1 MSKGE
6 WTGWKKWNDFKNAG
20 IVENAVD
27 FSDEAIITDHAVGR
41 TKDAIDMCWPMDA
54 AVAYTLMKVG
64 PDVELSK
71 VDMVNTFTRSAAVMM
86 TGKVAYGEF
95 PKPGVESC
103 GHDEIMGHIHTL
115 GGLKVVKAH
124 DSATVE
130 APVIQLK
137 FDDSYYNKKSMS
149 KFLMEQGVDTT
160 QHKCIHLLD
169 LCKVRTNAD
178 THQLTTEHF
187 MTWEYFRPLREFI
200 FNKFGEF
207 VIEHSDD
214 INKSRSFT
222 RGKCKWADDPDK
234 QCKHHDQPMIHNW
247 GMVRTANGFDTI
259 WNRERTYAGW
269 NWDQFSDYA
278 FDTPEKIS
286 GTVLWSEVSRS
297 LSNAIDEKQV
307 VRYISKSLQRMLK
320 RTDNIVAKHG
330 EGRDATFSWSDWSW
344 LADLTSQ
351 IKGTNSKKRK
361 ENEIANGWIYTK
373 VNSRMSFGH
382 EIADFVW
389 RPADEI
395 FEYGVKVSGWKDS
408 RYSWNSTEVAPM
420 SGLRFASPEQ
430 AKAFI
435 VAIRSAHLENGGFL
449 TARSHTGLE
458 KDLLDEGN
466 NGMSFSVVK
475 YNMQDKYEL
484 AGVYHPEE
492 YMHPAQLHMM
502 YRNAAPAVIAPH
514 DEKLTNSP
522 TKGGP
527 YRVIEVAPPEEE
539 E

>member
-6 WTGWKKWNDFKNAG
+6 WTGWKRWNDFKNAG

-103 GHDEIMGHIHTL
+103 GHDEVIAHIHTL
-115 GGLKVVKAH
+115 AGLKVVGAH
-124 DSATVE
+124 ESSTAE

-137 FDDSYYNKKSMS
+137 FDTSYYNKKSMS
-149 KFLMEQGVDTT
+149 QFLKQQDVEEGDP
-160 QHKCIHLLD
+160 LFD
-169 LCKVRTNAD
+169 LCTVRTNTD
-178 THQLTTEHF
+178 IHQLTTEHF

-200 FNKFGEF
+200 SDQFGNGGAF

-214 INKSRSFT
+214 IDKSRSFT
-222 RGKCKWADDPDK
+222 RGKCKWHDDPNK
-234 QCKHHDQPMIHNW
+234 KCKHHDQPMIHNW
-247 GMVRTANGFDTI
+247 GMVRTADGFDTI
-259 WNRERTYAGW
+259 WHRERTYAGW
-269 NWDQFSDYA
+269 NWNQFNDYA

-320 RTDNIVAKHG
+320 RSDNIVAKHG
-330 EGRDATFSWSDWSW
+330 EGRSATFSWSDWSW

-395 FEYGVKVSGWKDS
+395 FEYGVKVTGWKADG
-408 RYSWNSTEVAPM
+408 RYSWDTTASAPM
-420 SGLRFASPEQ
+420 AGLRFASSEQ

-435 VAIRSAHLENGGFL
+435 VAIRSAHLEHGGFMS
-449 TARSHTGLE
+449 ARSHTGLE
-458 KDLLDEGN
+458 KNLLDSGQ
-466 NGMSFSVVK
+466 NGVSFSVVK
-475 YNMQDKYEL
+475 YNMQGNYEL

-514 DEKLTNSP
+514 DEKLTKSP

-527 YRVIEVAPPEEE
+527 YLVVEVAPPEEE
-539 E
+539 K

>member
-103 GHDEIMGHIHTL
+103 GHDEIMGYIHTL
-115 GGLKVVKAH
+115 AALTFKAV
-124 DSATVE
+124 AE
-130 APVIQLK
+130 GEPVRIL
-137 FDDSYYNKKSMS
+137 FDNSYYNKKSMS
-149 KFLMEQGVDTT
+149 QFLKQQDVEEGDP
-160 QHKCIHLLD
+160 LFD
-169 LCKVRTNAD
+169 LCKVRTND
-178 THQLTTEHF
+178 DIHQLTTEHF

-200 FNKFGEF
+200 FDQFGEF
-207 VIEHSDD
+207 VITHSDD

-234 QCKHHDQPMIHNW
+234 QCKHHNQPMIHNW

-389 RPADEI
+389 RPADDI

-408 RYSWNSTEVAPM
+408 RYSWNSTETAPM

-435 VAIRSAHLENGGFL
+435 VAIRSAHLEHGGFM

-514 DEKLTNSP
+514 DEKLTKSP

>member
-6 WTGWKKWNDFKNAG
+6 WTGWKNWNDFKSAG

-41 TKDAIDMCWPMDA
+41 TKNAIDMCWPMDA

-95 PKPGVESC
+95 PTPGVESC
-103 GHDEIMGHIHTL
+103 GHDEIIGYQQVL
-115 GGLKVVKAH
+115 AGLKVKRDA
-124 DSATVE
+124 E
-130 APVIQLK
+130 GEPIQLE
-137 FDDSYYNKKSMS
+137 FHNSYYNTMSMS
-149 KFLMEQGVDTT
+149 QFLKGHGVEEGDP
-160 QHKCIHLLD
+160 LFD
-169 LCKVRTNAD
+169 LCTVRTNQ
-178 THQLTTEHF
+178 TTYQLTTEHF

-200 FNKFGEF
+200 FNKFGAF
-207 VIEHSDD
+207 LIENDND
-214 INKSRSFT
+214 ITKSRSST
-222 RGKCKWADDPDK
+222 RGECKWADDPDK
-234 QCKHHDQPMIHNW
+234 RCKHHDEPMTHNW
-247 GMVRTANGFDTI
+247 GMVRTADGFDTI
-259 WNRERTYAGW
+259 WHRERTYAGW
-269 NWDQFSDYA
+269 NHDQFSDYA
-278 FDTPEKIS
+278 FDTPEKVS
-286 GTVLWSEVSRS
+286 GTILWSEVSRS
-297 LSNAIDEKQV
+297 LSHAIDEKEV
-307 VRYISKSLQRMLK
+307 VRFISKSLQRMLK
-320 RTDNIVAKHG
+320 RSDNIVAKHG

-351 IKGTNSKKRK
+351 IKNTNSKKRK
-361 ENEIANGWIYTK
+361 EHEIANGWIYTK
-373 VNSRMSFGH
+373 VNSRTSFGH

-395 FEYGVKVSGWKDS
+395 LEYGVKVKGWN
-408 RYSWNSTEVAPM
+408 SWRNSWSSTEVAPM
-420 SGLRFASPEQ
+420 TGLLFASPEQ

-449 TARSHTGLE
+449 SARSHTGLQ
-458 KDLLDEGN
+458 KDLLDHNE
-466 NGMSFSVVK
+466 NGMSFSIVK
-475 YNMQDKYEL
+475 YDMQDKYEL

-514 DEKLTNSP
+514 DEKLTTSP

-527 YRVIEVAPPEEE
+527 YRVVEVAPPEEE

>member
-6 WTGWKKWNDFKNAG
+6 WTGWKNWNDFKDAG

-86 TGKVAYGEF
+86 TGKVAYGQF
-95 PKPGVESC
+95 PTPGVESC
-103 GHDEIMGHIHTL
+103 GHDEIVGYIHTL
-115 GGLKVVKAH
+115 AGLSLHSSAEGEPVRMQF
-124 DSATVE
+124 DS
-130 APVIQLK
+130 
-137 FDDSYYNKKSMS
+137 SHYNKKTMSM
-149 KFLMEQGVDTT
+149 FLKQQDVEEGDP
-160 QHKCIHLLD
+160 LFD
-169 LCKVRTNAD
+169 LCTVRTEAS
-178 THQLTTEHF
+178 TFRITTEHF

-200 FNKFGEF
+200 FDKFGEF
-207 VIEHSDD
+207 VITHSDD
-214 INKSRSFT
+214 INKSRSNT
-222 RGKCKWADDPDK
+222 RGECKWADDPDK
-234 QCKHHDQPMIHNW
+234 KCKHHDQPKTHDW
-247 GMVRTANGFDTI
+247 GMVRTADGFDTI
-259 WNRERTYAGW
+259 WHRERTYAGW
-269 NWDQFSDYA
+269 NYDQFSHYV

-320 RTDNIVAKHG
+320 RSDNIVAKHG

-351 IKGTNSKKRK
+351 IKNTNSKKRK
-361 ENEIANGWIYTK
+361 EGEIANGWIYTK
-373 VNSRMSFGH
+373 VNSRTSFGH

-395 FEYGVKVSGWKDS
+395 LEYGVQVNGWKES
-408 RYSWNSTEVAPM
+408 RYSWNNKEVAPM
-420 SGLRFASPEQ
+420 AGLRFASAEQ

-449 TARSHTGLE
+449 TARSHTGLK
-458 KDLLDEGN
+458 KDLLDSN
-466 NGMSFSVVK
+466 QNGMSFSVVK
-475 YNMQDKYEL
+475 YQMQGKYEL

-514 DEKLTNSP
+514 DEKLTKSP
-522 TKGGP
+522 TKGGS
-527 YRVIEVAPPEEE
+527 YCVIEVAPPEEE

>member
-103 GHDEIMGHIHTL
+103 GHDEIIGHIHTL
-115 GGLKVVKAH
+115 AGLVFKE
-124 DSATVE
+124 ATAE
-130 APVIQLK
+130 GEPVRMQ
-137 FDDSYYNKKSMS
+137 FDPSYYNKKTMS
-149 KFLMEQGVDTT
+149 QFLKQQDVEEGDP
-160 QHKCIHLLD
+160 LFD
-169 LCKVRTNAD
+169 LCKVRTNQSVS
-178 THQLTTEHF
+178 QLTTEHF

-200 FNKFGEF
+200 FDKFGEF

-214 INKSRSFT
+214 INKSRSST
-222 RGKCKWADDPDK
+222 RGECKWADDPDK
-234 QCKHHDQPMIHNW
+234 QCKHHDQPKIHNW
-247 GMVRTANGFDTI
+247 GMVRTADGFDTI
-259 WNRERTYAGW
+259 WHRERTYAGW
-269 NWDQFSDYA
+269 NYDQFNDYV

-320 RTDNIVAKHG
+320 RADNIVAKHG

-395 FEYGVKVSGWKDS
+395 FEYGVKVTGWKDS
-408 RYSWNSTEVAPM
+408 RYSWSSTEIAPM

-458 KDLLDEGN
+458 KDLLSESN

>member
-6 WTGWKKWNDFKNAG
+6 WTGWKRWNDFKDAG

-71 VDMVNTFTRSAAVMM
+71 VNMVNTFTRSAAVMM

-95 PKPGVESC
+95 PTPGVESC
-103 GHDEIMGHIHTL
+103 GHDEVMARIHTL
-115 GGLKVVKAH
+115 AGLN
-124 DSATVE
+124 
-130 APVIQLK
+130 VIAEHQTLPTRLQ
-137 FDDSYYNKKSMS
+137 FDTSYYNKSTMS
-149 KFLMEQGVDTT
+149 KFLKQQDVEEGDP
-160 QHKCIHLLD
+160 LFD
-169 LCKVRTNAD
+169 LCTVRTNAD
-178 THQLTTEHF
+178 IHQLTTEHF

-200 FNKFGEF
+200 FDKFGEF
-207 VIEHSDD
+207 VITHSDD
-214 INKSRSFT
+214 INKSRSST
-222 RGKCKWADDPDK
+222 RGVCKWHDAPDK

-247 GMVRTANGFDTI
+247 GMVRTADGFDTI
-259 WNRERTYAGW
+259 WHRERTYAGW
-269 NWDQFSDYA
+269 NYDQFNDYA

-297 LSNAIDEKQV
+297 LSHAVDEKQV

-320 RTDNIVAKHG
+320 RSDNIVAKHG
-330 EGRDATFSWSDWSW
+330 EGRNATFSWSDWSW

-361 ENEIANGWIYTK
+361 EHEIANGWIYTK
-373 VNSRMSFGH
+373 VNSRTSFGH

-395 FEYGVKVSGWKDS
+395 LEYGVKVNGWINA
-408 RYSWNSTEVAPM
+408 RYTWNTTETAPM
-420 SGLRFASPEQ
+420 AGLRFASTEQ

-449 TARSHTGLE
+449 SARSHTGLQ
-458 KDLLDEGN
+458 KNLLDHDK

-475 YNMQDKYEL
+475 YSMQDKYEL

-492 YMHPAQLHMM
+492 YIHPAQLHMM

-514 DEKLTNSP
+514 DEKLTKSP
-522 TKGGP
+522 TKEGGS
-527 YRVIEVAPPEEE
+527 YRVVEVAPPEEE